1 MAAAT
6 SLKRFYG
13 AHQLGMT
20 ATNFT
25 AATWAQDF
33 ASNISNFLK
42 SAADDTSLIYIP
54 VPPSPSGQYGEDR
67 QVSVI
72 KIPYVVGTADLDA
85 APTVVL
91 GVDLVGRIVED
102 IDLNAQDV
110 VVIGNDVESIIER
123 ESGIVGRTSR
133 NPP

>member
-91 GVDLVGRIVED
+91 DLVTIPATTGVAARAAVT
-102 IDLNAQDV
+102 Q
-110 VVIGNDVESIIER
+110 
-123 ESGIVGRTSR
+123 
-133 NPP
+133 